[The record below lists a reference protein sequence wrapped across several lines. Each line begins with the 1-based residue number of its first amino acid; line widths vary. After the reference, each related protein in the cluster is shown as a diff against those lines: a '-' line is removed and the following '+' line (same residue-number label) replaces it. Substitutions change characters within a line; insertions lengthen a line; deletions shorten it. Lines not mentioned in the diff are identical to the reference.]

1 MRGHLCFVILCASG
15 ALALSLSVPEEMILG
30 KFCAITYSRI
40 SSDPTDFFVRPRN
53 LDASQTGFLQST
65 GVNSDGATNGQ
76 AFSFQNCPS
85 IPVGSYVMEAF
96 NVDPNN
102 GANNGNFQILATSAS
117 YTFADSDVV
126 VTPSTTTSQPTLQTT
141 AKTTIIITTH
151 DETGATI
158 STSSPQDQTHA
169 AGQDSNTI
177 SSSSKTASST
187 GTTGTPKSTS
197 LQLGQTSGSPSQS
210 NPGVPS
216 PSDSIAVVPQTTKSK
231 TGVIV
236 GAAVGALAV
245 LAIVAFCLKRVF
257 LNPRA
262 DRKRHGSL
270 SIAPFEQAMVANNVD
285 SRDERQPLATVFPL
299 TSESISHV
307 SEKSGSAAQMSEY
320 QRPIDT
326 DSSASS
332 SHATAYT
339 GIVREPQ
346 PRARVHSTTGS
357 TLDSEALANA
367 EREIQRLRKE
377 NERFREQ
384 EESQALVDMPPP
396 SYLDLG
402 LNRAT

>member
-1 MRGHLCFVILCASG
+1 MRGHLCFVILCASE

-30 KFCAITYSRI
+30 KFCAVTYSRI

-65 GVNSDGATNGQ
+65 GVNSGGTTNGQ

-102 GANNGNFQILATSAS
+102 GANNGNFQLLATSAS

-126 VTPSTTTSQPTLQTT
+126 VTPSTTTSQTTLQTT
-141 AKTTIIITTH
+141 PKTTITTTH
-151 DETGATI
+151 DATI

-177 SSSSKTASST
+177 SSSKTASSN

-197 LQLGQTSGSPSQS
+197 LQLDQTSGSPSQS

-236 GAAVGALAV
+236 GAALGALAV
-245 LAIVAFCLKRVF
+245 LAILAFCLKRVF

-285 SRDERQPLATVFPL
+285 SRDERQPLSTVFPL
-299 TSESISHV
+299 TSEAISHV
-307 SEKSGSAAQMSEY
+307 SEKSGPAAQMSEY

-326 DSSASS
+326 DSSAYS